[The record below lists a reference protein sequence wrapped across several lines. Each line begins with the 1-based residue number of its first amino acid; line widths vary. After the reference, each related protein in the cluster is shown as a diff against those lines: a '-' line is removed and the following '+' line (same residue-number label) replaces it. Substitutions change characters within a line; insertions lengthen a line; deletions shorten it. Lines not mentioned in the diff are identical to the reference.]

1 MAAYDWLDN
10 TVGEDTGG
18 CKFYLIDRFHELL
31 N

>member
-18 CKFYLIDRFHELL
+18 CKFHLISELDEISS
-31 N
+31 